1 MFKQLLLFFMTIMI
15 VACGGGGDAPFNSNN
30 ADMSVPNVSI
40 LEKSVLPAQPI
51 ILDIKNPVSGVS
63 YIARLDIGGGNTIDV
78 PAVKRSETQVV
89 ITAPLGVYVGSGS
102 NLTLKDG
109 NLKLSLGRLSD
120 NGGVSFSDV
129 QLINIKP
136 LPVIPA
142 NISLGT
148 PTLVWLKATKLI
160 YLQADKS
167 LRLASAHITSLN
179 DSITAER
186 NRIKD
191 VLGQLDALQN
201 AVQTA
206 LSSPN
211 GFKWG
216 SGVLDKSQIAM
227 LDRMFTAQMLAIR
240 KKNAFSASDNTVLG
254 AVMQSVDD
262 EDVTLNNNFYDIGN
276 MVKEMA
282 QYARDVATKTREP
295 VRALVT
301 VMGVGALMFGS
312 VPVATTALGLL
323 VAQEFLIS
331 SSFGTYVGA
340 YLDVQADELLKG
352 KANVESLRA
361 TGNFFVNKYL
371 DLVGDVGGLEEK
383 LAGEIGKGMLERVNQ
398 LYDEAK
404 KVNSSI
410 STAIDSNQIPQAAIE
425 DVAML
430 IVTST
435 SPNVATINQL
445 STFTAYGENLTN
457 GMTMSLDGCKRNSVG
472 SIGTNAQQQFTC
484 TPLSVG
490 TKFGDWIDTNTNQVI
505 ASFSVDV
512 ISAQIA
518 KPVITSITPA
528 IAILGTSTVFT
539 AHGSNLTNTMPVIL
553 EGCKEDLIVSSG
565 SETEQ
570 QFTCTPSEA
579 GVKKGVWKDVETGAG
594 IYDFTVDVSTDI
606 NLGVVCHNESDA
618 SGGTIESCV
627 DQQGKLQG
635 LWQWWSVN
643 KCLISSYT
651 YVNGVKSGPYKSENQ
666 DENGCWLKEEGGFK
680 NDKKSGEWRH
690 YADSYNSKIGIYLVE
705 IDQYSDGK
713 LDGVSKFYG
722 VDSKSSKSYL
732 SVSVSYQMDEK
743 SGEQYSY
750 FVDGRPQELITYVN
764 GHAEGVFKRW
774 IQTTYCN
781 GKVVPLLYYLYEE
794 GVYVNGKE
802 TSVKRHLC
810 Y

>member
-240 KKNAFSASDNTVLG
+240 KKMHSLHRIILCLE
-254 AVMQSVDD
+254 QSCS
-262 EDVTLNNNFYDIGN
+262 L
-276 MVKEMA
+276 
-282 QYARDVATKTREP
+282 
-295 VRALVT
+295 
-301 VMGVGALMFGS
+301 LMM
-312 VPVATTALGLL
+312 
-323 VAQEFLIS
+323 
-331 SSFGTYVGA
+331 
-340 YLDVQADELLKG
+340 K
-352 KANVESLRA
+352 
-361 TGNFFVNKYL
+361 
-371 DLVGDVGGLEEK
+371 
-383 LAGEIGKGMLERVNQ
+383 M
-398 LYDEAK
+398 
-404 KVNSSI
+404 
-410 STAIDSNQIPQAAIE
+410 
-425 DVAML
+425 
-430 IVTST
+430 
-435 SPNVATINQL
+435 
-445 STFTAYGENLTN
+445 
-457 GMTMSLDGCKRNSVG
+457 
-472 SIGTNAQQQFTC
+472 
-484 TPLSVG
+484 
-490 TKFGDWIDTNTNQVI
+490 
-505 ASFSVDV
+505 
-512 ISAQIA
+512 
-518 KPVITSITPA
+518 
-528 IAILGTSTVFT
+528 
-539 AHGSNLTNTMPVIL
+539 
-553 EGCKEDLIVSSG
+553 
-565 SETEQ
+565 
-570 QFTCTPSEA
+570 
-579 GVKKGVWKDVETGAG
+579 
-594 IYDFTVDVSTDI
+594 
-606 NLGVVCHNESDA
+606 
-618 SGGTIESCV
+618 
-627 DQQGKLQG
+627 
-635 LWQWWSVN
+635 
-643 KCLISSYT
+643 
-651 YVNGVKSGPYKSENQ
+651 
-666 DENGCWLKEEGGFK
+666 
-680 NDKKSGEWRH
+680 
-690 YADSYNSKIGIYLVE
+690 
-705 IDQYSDGK
+705 
-713 LDGVSKFYG
+713 
-722 VDSKSSKSYL
+722 
-732 SVSVSYQMDEK
+732 
-743 SGEQYSY
+743 
-750 FVDGRPQELITYVN
+750 
-764 GHAEGVFKRW
+764 
-774 IQTTYCN
+774 
-781 GKVVPLLYYLYEE
+781 
-794 GVYVNGKE
+794 
-802 TSVKRHLC
+802 
-810 Y
+810 